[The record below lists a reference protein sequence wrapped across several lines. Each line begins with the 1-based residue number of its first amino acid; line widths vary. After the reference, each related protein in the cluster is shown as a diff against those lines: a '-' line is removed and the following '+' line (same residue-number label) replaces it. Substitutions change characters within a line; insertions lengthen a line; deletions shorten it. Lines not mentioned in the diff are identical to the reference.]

1 MGRQPEPGE
10 PGDLPRSVSTEN
22 FRAKS
27 FSMLLTK
34 LPLRIFLLLFVY
46 ALLSATGL
54 LCAQVLPA
62 TGSAGMVS
70 GFGIVDRANIHG
82 QPAGVLPDTVH
93 LDEVRVE
100 ATRLFLE
107 DRLHAV
113 RIYRADSTLIQ
124 RYRGAPLSSVIENEF
139 PLNVRNYGPA
149 GISSISVRGFG
160 PGQTQILWEGI
171 PVNHPMVGQ
180 TDLALYPASA
190 FSSIEF
196 VPGNSAAAY
205 GSGSIAGTV
214 HLGSAAAGRG
224 ASVTRTVGDFG
235 LSRAGINVA
244 EMSGPF
250 TVSLGAS
257 GFRSQN
263 DYGYFDRIRQRDARR
278 DNAEKQAFSLT
289 GRVGYQSGNWKA
301 GSAVWSGY
309 NRGGVPGSVITGR
322 TAARQDDNWLRW
334 AGNAEFRQG
343 TTRYYSHAYYSRHN
357 LDYLDQRTRIDSRS
371 TSHATGLTTGITSY
385 ISRRITINAL
395 LQVGRQW
402 IDTNNYDRIRGRTYG
417 AATVTGV
424 VELPAGFRVFP
435 GLRTDLYSDFGLA
448 LSPSLG
454 INLELFDRIVVI
466 RAQYSNDF
474 SAPTMNDLYWSP
486 GGNPG
491 LKPERGIGVEAGT
504 TLAWKYRSLFRM
516 ALDATVYRTTFRDG
530 IRWSPVSGSVWS
542 PANVTGLVAS
552 GIEIN
557 QAFTLWLAGV
567 RLDVSNMWMQTGI
580 SSDTPRFEGDPA
592 VGLQLPY
599 VPERTFKTSISVGHR
614 FLTLFASRIYSGE
627 RYTTADHSSP
637 LDPLDSFAVI
647 NAGLTVT
654 AGWRKFYAAGSL
666 TISNLFDEEYE
677 MIAWYPMPLSN
688 RELSITIGYR
698 PR

>member
-1 MGRQPEPGE
+1 
-10 PGDLPRSVSTEN
+10 
-22 FRAKS
+22 
-27 FSMLLTK
+27 MLLTR
-34 LPLRIFLLLFVY
+34 LSLRIFLLLFVY
-46 ALLSATGL
+46 ALLPAAAQL
-54 LCAQVLPA
+54 RAQVMPA
-62 TGSAGMVS
+62 SGSAGMVS
-70 GFGIVDRANIHG
+70 GYGIVDRASILS

-93 LDEVRVE
+93 LDEIRVE

-139 PLNVRNYGPA
+139 PLTVRNYGPA
-149 GISSISVRGFG
+149 GISSVSVRGFG

-214 HLGSAAAGRG
+214 HLGSAPAGRE

-235 LSRAGINVA
+235 LSSAGIQIA
-244 EMSGPF
+244 EVSGPF

-257 GFRSQN
+257 GFSAQN

-278 DNAEKQAFSLT
+278 ANAGKQAFSLT
-289 GRVGYQSGNWKA
+289 GRLGYQSGNWKA

-334 AGNAEFRQG
+334 AGNAEFRHG
-343 TTRYYSHAYYSRHN
+343 TSRYYSHVYYSRHN
-357 LDYLDQRTRIDSRS
+357 LDYFDERTRIDSRS
-371 TSHATGLTTGITSY
+371 TSHATGLTTGVTSY
-385 ISRRITINAL
+385 ITRRITINGL
-395 LQVGRQW
+395 LQGGRQW

-417 AATVTGV
+417 ATAVTGV

-504 TLAWKYRSLFRM
+504 SLAWKYRSLFRV

-542 PANVTGLVAS
+542 PANVTGLVAD

-557 QAFTLWLAGV
+557 QEFTLWLAGI
-567 RLDVSNMWMQTGI
+567 RLDVTNMWMQNGI
-580 SSDTPRFEGDPA
+580 SSDTPRFDGDPA

-599 VPERTFKTSISVGHR
+599 VPERTFKTSVSVGHR
-614 FLTLFASRIYSGE
+614 FLTLFAGRIYTGE
-627 RYTTADHSSP
+627 RFTTADHSSP

-654 AGWRKFYAAGSL
+654 AGWRKFYTSGSF
-666 TISNLFDEEYE
+666 TIRNLFDEEYE

>member
-27 FSMLLTK
+27 FSMLLTR
-34 LPLRIFLLLFVY
+34 LSLRIFLLLFVY
-46 ALLSATGL
+46 ALLPAAAQL
-54 LCAQVLPA
+54 RAQVMPA
-62 TGSAGMVS
+62 SGSAGMVS
-70 GFGIVDRANIHG
+70 GYGIVDRASILS

-93 LDEVRVE
+93 LDEIRVE

-139 PLNVRNYGPA
+139 PLTVRNYGPA
-149 GISSISVRGFG
+149 GISSVSVRGFG

-214 HLGSAAAGRG
+214 HLGSAPAGRE

-235 LSRAGINVA
+235 LSSAGIQIA
-244 EMSGPF
+244 EVSGPF

-257 GFRSQN
+257 GFSAQN

-278 DNAEKQAFSLT
+278 ANAGKQAFSLT
-289 GRVGYQSGNWKA
+289 GRLGYQSGNWKA

-334 AGNAEFRQG
+334 AGNAEFRHG
-343 TTRYYSHAYYSRHN
+343 TSRYYSHAYYSRHN

-385 ISRRITINAL
+385 ISRRITINGL
-395 LQVGRQW
+395 LQGGRQW

-417 AATVTGV
+417 ATAVTGV

-504 TLAWKYRSLFRM
+504 SLAWKYRSLFRI

-542 PANVTGLVAS
+542 PANVTGLVAD

-557 QAFTLWLAGV
+557 QEFTLWLAGI
-567 RLDVSNMWMQTGI
+567 RLDVTNMWMQNGI
-580 SSDTPRFEGDPA
+580 SSDMPRFDGDPA

-599 VPERTFKTSISVGHR
+599 VPERTFKTSVSVGHR
-614 FLTLFASRIYSGE
+614 FLTLFAGRIYTGE
-627 RYTTADHSSP
+627 RFTTADHSSP

-654 AGWRKFYAAGSL
+654 AGWRKFYTSGSF
-666 TISNLFDEEYE
+666 TIRNLFDEEYE